1 MAEDTAE
8 VATIRST
15 ITGTAA
21 TVITVPITVM
31 GIIITTNPSMKV
43 LPKVGMDSR
52 TSLPPRETL
61 RERTIA
67 TVNRDTTELR

>member
-52 TSLPPRETL
+52 TSLPSRETL
-61 RERTIA
+61 RE
-67 TVNRDTTELR
+67 

>member
-52 TSLPPRETL
+52 TSLPSRETL
-61 RERTIA
+61 PE
-67 TVNRDTTELR
+67 